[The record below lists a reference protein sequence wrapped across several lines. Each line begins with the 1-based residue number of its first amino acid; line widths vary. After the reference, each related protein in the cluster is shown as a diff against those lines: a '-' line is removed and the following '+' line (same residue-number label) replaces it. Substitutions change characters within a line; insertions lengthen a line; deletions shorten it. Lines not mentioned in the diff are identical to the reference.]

1 VTRASAESDDLVP
14 RSLIA
19 AARKGEVADR
29 SKGGKNRDGN
39 GGELHGGLRVV
50 GKVYRDTMVCKS
62 SFSIGLELEILSERD
77 FDSSF
82 DSKEIHHKFSKPP
95 RESSYSAVARTTRQ
109 CAFQL

>member
-1 VTRASAESDDLVP
+1 MTRASAESDDLVP

-19 AARKGEVADR
+19 AARKVEVADR
-29 SKGGKNRDGN
+29 SKGGKNRDGK

-50 GKVYRDTMVCKS
+50 GKVYRNTMVCKS
-62 SFSIGLELEILSERD
+62 SFSIGLELGERD

-82 DSKEIHHKFSKPP
+82 DSKEIHHTFSKPP
-95 RESSYSAVARTTRQ
+95 RESSYSAVAWTTSQ